1 MSLKAS
7 LSSPASS
14 SGVSSDHSSGSSG
27 SSGFT
32 SSRLNRSFE
41 INDKLSRYDGIGYT
55 ERNDGKDTSSDMIT
69 VSKDIVSSTG
79 GYRTLD
85 RTSSNKKVTSETV
98 NLSTSIVISED
109 YCSMRKICTLDRG
122 SSSRRDAATEELVIT
137 EGSSSSGTVSTLDRG
152 SSKDKDVSSEK
163 DKFDGSFDIRD
174 RVSLNNGINTLD
186 RDSSSVHKEANNEDI
201 ADTSVK
207 VSYPDT
213 TDTKDNGNSA
223 RQRSCSFS
231 QSRPFPEGR
240 SRRKLSNF
248 SFRYRIWVKYSL
260 RDCKPNFKRPPMQR

>member
-1 MSLKAS
+1 MSLQAS

-14 SGVSSDHSSGSSG
+14 SGVSSDNSSGSTG

-32 SSRLNRSFE
+32 SSRFNRSFG

-55 ERNDGKDTSSDMIT
+55 EENGGEDTSSNVIT
-69 VSKDIVSSTG
+69 VSKNMVSSTG

-85 RTSSNKKVTSETV
+85 RVSPNKNVTTETV

-109 YCSMRKICTLDRG
+109 DCSLRKISTLDRG

-137 EGSSSSGTVSTLDRG
+137 EDSSSSGTASTLDRG
-152 SSKDKDVSSEK
+152 SSKGKDVSSK
-163 DKFDGSFDIRD
+163 RDNFDESFVIRD

-186 RDSSSVHKEANNEDI
+186 RDSSSAHKEANNEGI
-201 ADTSVK
+201 ADTSVR
-207 VSYPDT
+207 VTNPDSAN
-213 TDTKDNGNSA
+213 TKDSGKTA

-248 SFRYRIWVKYSL
+248 SFR
-260 RDCKPNFKRPPMQR
+260 

>member
-1 MSLKAS
+1 LSLKAS

-27 SSGFT
+27 SSGYT

-109 YCSMRKICTLDRG
+109 DCSMRKICTLDRG
-122 SSSRRDAATEELVIT
+122 SSLKAAVLLTLSVPSTEVVLRIKMFPPKKTNLMEVLT
-137 EGSSSSGTVSTLDRG
+137 SETGSV
-152 SSKDKDVSSEK
+152 
-163 DKFDGSFDIRD
+163 
-174 RVSLNNGINTLD
+174 
-186 RDSSSVHKEANNEDI
+186 
-201 ADTSVK
+201 
-207 VSYPDT
+207 
-213 TDTKDNGNSA
+213 
-223 RQRSCSFS
+223 
-231 QSRPFPEGR
+231 
-240 SRRKLSNF
+240 
-248 SFRYRIWVKYSL
+248 
-260 RDCKPNFKRPPMQR
+260 